1 MKKLLLLALVFIFSF
16 NTRAQMSGS
25 ITNISCYPANP
36 TTSDTIYVF
45 SDVQFSSSDCQLDY
59 ALHSVIGNSIMA
71 SAHHCLGM
79 LSAICNTTDTF
90 VMPPLAAGTYTFDLT
105 LTSGFGGPPC
115 TAGIVADDNQLFSFS
130 VSSAQTPCVLT
141 GGSVYIDHTSWMMN
155 ATVNGMSQYSYAW
168 TSGAAANQTQFYSS
182 WSVTITDLISG
193 CDTTISQTCIPDLNA
208 VCMCTMIY
216 MPVCGCDGN
225 MYSNSCLADC
235 ADVAWTPAIP
245 SGIPGGF
252 LPCTQPSS
260 CIDSSLIIIGIL
272 CPMIYDPVCGCDSIT
287 YYNDCQ
293 AQNWYGVSSWTQGPC
308 NVMPNFACMGGV
320 APGITTCVGPGNYA
334 MGQANVMAVYP
345 TMAAC
350 LADSCNVIPLPPCS
364 VEINNGAVNIEMC
377 DGDTVVLE
385 ATTGFDTYLWTL
397 IGPPIGTTSIL
408 TTTMPG
414 IYTVVATDSLCAD
427 IDSIEVILY
436 QSPPLSIGSVPNPPM
451 ICLGDSVVLEASS
464 GFVSYSWNNGLT
476 GDRIVDF
483 PGQDT
488 WYMVE
493 AVDSNGCVVL
503 EDIWV
508 YVDTCTSSINNLSEK
523 RISIYPNPTNG
534 KVNIILPKGED
545 FHFTLYDLQG
555 RLVLQKDN
563 IAERFVFDT
572 KEISK
577 GTYLIKLESVK
588 GKYSRKLL
596 IE

>member
-1 MKKLLLLALVFIFSF
+1 MMKKLLLLALIFIFSF
-16 NTRAQMSGS
+16 NARAQMSGS

-36 TTSDTIYVF
+36 TTNDTIYLYVDCSF
-45 SDVQFSSSDCQLDY
+45 GSSSCNMLTSS
-59 ALHSVIGNSIMA
+59 HSVTGNTIFA
-71 SAHHCLGM
+71 SSLHCLGM
-79 LSAICNTTDTF
+79 LTAMCNTTDTF
-90 VMPPLAAGTYTFDLT
+90 MILPLSVGNYIFNMT
-105 LTSGFGGPPC
+105 LSSGFGGPPC

-293 AQNWYGVSSWTQGPC
+293 AQNWYGISSWTQGPC
-308 NVMPNFACMGGV
+308 S
-320 APGITTCVGPGNYA
+320 T
-334 MGQANVMAVYP
+334 
-345 TMAAC
+345 
-350 LADSCNVIPLPPCS
+350 LPPCS

-503 EDIWV
+503 EDVWV

-534 KVNIILPKGED
+534 KVNIVLPKGEY

-555 RLVLQKDN
+555 RLVLQKEN
-563 IAERFVFDT
+563 IAEKFVFDT

>member
-1 MKKLLLLALVFIFSF
+1 MMKKLLLLALVFIFSF

-36 TTSDTIYVF
+36 TTNDTIYLYVDCSF
-45 SDVQFSSSDCQLDY
+45 GSSSCNMLTSS
-59 ALHSVIGNSIMA
+59 HSVTGNTIFA
-71 SAHHCLGM
+71 SSLHCLGM
-79 LSAICNTTDTF
+79 LTAMCNTTDTF
-90 VMPPLAAGTYTFDLT
+90 MILPLSVGNYIFNMT
-105 LTSGFGGPPC
+105 LSSGFGGPPC

-308 NVMPNFACMGGV
+308 S
-320 APGITTCVGPGNYA
+320 T
-334 MGQANVMAVYP
+334 
-345 TMAAC
+345 
-350 LADSCNVIPLPPCS
+350 LPPCS

-377 DGDTVVLE
+377 DGDTVVLV

-397 IGPPIGTTSIL
+397 IGPPIGNHWNL

-414 IYTVVATDSLCAD
+414 IYTVVATDSICTD

-503 EDIWV
+503 EDVWV

-534 KVNIILPKGED
+534 KVNIVLPKGEY
-545 FHFTLYDLQG
+545 FHFTLTDILG
-555 RLVLQKDN
+555 KVVLQKET
-563 IAERFVFDT
+563 ISEKFVFDT

>member
-1 MKKLLLLALVFIFSF
+1 MKKLLLFALVFIFSF
-16 NTRAQMSGS
+16 NTRAQMQGS

-36 TTSDTIYVF
+36 TTNDTIYLYVDCSF
-45 SDVQFSSSDCQLDY
+45 GSSSCDMFTSS
-59 ALHSVIGNSIMA
+59 HSVTGNTIFA
-71 SAHHCLGM
+71 SSLHCLGM
-79 LSAICNTTDTF
+79 LTAMCNTTDTF
-90 VMPPLAAGTYTFDLT
+90 MILPLSVGNYIFNMT
-105 LTSGFGGPPC
+105 LSSGFGGPPC

-293 AQNWYGVSSWTQGPC
+293 AQNWYGISSWTQGPC
-308 NVMPNFACMGGV
+308 S
-320 APGITTCVGPGNYA
+320 T
-334 MGQANVMAVYP
+334 
-345 TMAAC
+345 
-350 LADSCNVIPLPPCS
+350 LPPCS

-377 DGDTVVLE
+377 DGDTVVLV

-503 EDIWV
+503 EDVWV

-534 KVNIILPKGED
+534 KVNIVLPKGEY

>member
-1 MKKLLLLALVFIFSF
+1 MMKKLLLLALIFIFSF
-16 NTRAQMSGS
+16 NIQAQMLGS

-36 TTSDTIYVF
+36 TTNDTIYLYVDCSF
-45 SDVQFSSSDCQLDY
+45 GSSSCNMLTSS
-59 ALHSVIGNSIMA
+59 HSVTGNTIFA
-71 SAHHCLGM
+71 SSLHCLGM
-79 LSAICNTTDTF
+79 LTAMCNTTDTF
-90 VMPPLAAGTYTFDLT
+90 MILPLSVGNYIFNMT
-105 LTSGFGGPPC
+105 LSSGFGGPPC

-287 YYNDCQ
+287 YDNDCQ

-308 NVMPNFACMGGV
+308 F
-320 APGITTCVGPGNYA
+320 T
-334 MGQANVMAVYP
+334 
-345 TMAAC
+345 
-350 LADSCNVIPLPPCS
+350 LPPCS

-377 DGDTVVLE
+377 DGDTVILE

-451 ICLGDSVVLEASS
+451 ICLGDSVVLEAAS

-493 AVDSNGCVVL
+493 AVDSNGCMVQ

-508 YVDTCTSSINNLSEK
+508 YVDTCTSSTNNLSERK
-523 RISIYPNPTNG
+523 ISIYPNPTSG
-534 KVNIILPKGED
+534 KVNIDLPKGEA
-545 FHFTLYDLQG
+545 FHFTLSDLQG
-555 RLVLQKDN
+555 RLVLQKEN
-563 IAERFVFDT
+563 IAEEFIFDT

>member
-1 MKKLLLLALVFIFSF
+1 MMKKLLLLALIFIFSF
-16 NTRAQMSGS
+16 NIQAQMLGS

-36 TTSDTIYVF
+36 TTNDTIYLYVDCSF
-45 SDVQFSSSDCQLDY
+45 GSSSCDMLTSS
-59 ALHSVIGNSIMA
+59 HSVTGNTIFA
-71 SAHHCLGM
+71 SSLHCLGM
-79 LSAICNTTDTF
+79 LTAMCNTTDTF
-90 VMPPLAAGTYTFDLT
+90 MILPLSVGNYIFNMT
-105 LTSGFGGPPC
+105 LSSGFGGPPC

-308 NVMPNFACMGGV
+308 S
-320 APGITTCVGPGNYA
+320 T
-334 MGQANVMAVYP
+334 
-345 TMAAC
+345 
-350 LADSCNVIPLPPCS
+350 LPPCS

-377 DGDTVVLE
+377 DGDTVVLV

-534 KVNIILPKGED
+534 KVNIVLPKGEY

>member
-1 MKKLLLLALVFIFSF
+1 ML
-16 NTRAQMSGS
+16 GS

-36 TTSDTIYVF
+36 TTNDTIYLYVDCSF
-45 SDVQFSSSDCQLDY
+45 GSSSCNMLTSS
-59 ALHSVIGNSIMA
+59 HSVTGNTIFA
-71 SAHHCLGM
+71 SSLHCLGM
-79 LSAICNTTDTF
+79 LTAMCNTTDTF
-90 VMPPLAAGTYTFDLT
+90 MILPLSVGNYIFNMT
-105 LTSGFGGPPC
+105 LSSGFGGPPC

-308 NVMPNFACMGGV
+308 S
-320 APGITTCVGPGNYA
+320 T
-334 MGQANVMAVYP
+334 
-345 TMAAC
+345 
-350 LADSCNVIPLPPCS
+350 LPPCS

-377 DGDTVVLE
+377 DGDTVVLV

-414 IYTVVATDSLCAD
+414 IYTVVATDSICTD

-508 YVDTCTSSINNLSEK
+508 YVDTCISTSTFNLLEK
-523 RISIYPNPTNG
+523 QIIIYPNPTSG
-534 KVNIILPKGED
+534 KVNIDLPKGEY
-545 FHFTLYDLQG
+545 FHFTLTDILG
-555 RLVLQKDN
+555 KVVLQKET
-563 IAERFVFDT
+563 ISEKFVFDT

>member
-1 MKKLLLLALVFIFSF
+1 M
-16 NTRAQMSGS
+16 QGS

-36 TTSDTIYVF
+36 TTNDTIYLYVDCSF
-45 SDVQFSSSDCQLDY
+45 GSSSCDMFTSS
-59 ALHSVIGNSIMA
+59 HSVTGNTIFA
-71 SAHHCLGM
+71 SSLHCLGM
-79 LSAICNTTDTF
+79 LTAMCNATDTF
-90 VMPPLAAGTYTFDLT
+90 MILPLSQGNYIFNMT
-105 LTSGFGGPPC
+105 LSSGSGGPPC

-141 GGSVYIDHTSWMMN
+141 GGNVYIDHTSSPWMMN

-168 TSGAAANQTQFYSS
+168 TSGAAANQTPFYSS

-193 CDTTISQTCIPDLNA
+193 CDTTISQTCIPDSNA
-208 VCMCTMIY
+208 ICACTMIY

-252 LPCTQPSS
+252 LPCTQP
-260 CIDSSLIIIGIL
+260 
-272 CPMIYDPVCGCDSIT
+272 
-287 YYNDCQ
+287 
-293 AQNWYGVSSWTQGPC
+293 
-308 NVMPNFACMGGV
+308 NFACMGGV
-320 APGITTCVGPGNYA
+320 APGITICVGPGNYA

-377 DGDTVVLE
+377 DGDTVILE
-385 ATTGFDTYLWTL
+385 ATTGFDIYLWTTS
-397 IGPPIGTTSIL
+397 GPTIGTTRII
-408 TTTMPG
+408 TTTIPG

-483 PGQDT
+483 PGQDN

-503 EDIWV
+503 EDVWV

-534 KVNIILPKGED
+534 KVNIVLPKGEY

>member
-1 MKKLLLLALVFIFSF
+1 MMKKLLLLAMVFIFSF

-36 TTSDTIYVF
+36 TTNDTIYLYVDCSF
-45 SDVQFSSSDCQLDY
+45 GSSSCNMLTSS
-59 ALHSVIGNSIMA
+59 HSVTGNTIFA
-71 SAHHCLGM
+71 SSLHCLGM
-79 LSAICNTTDTF
+79 LTAMCNTTDTF
-90 VMPPLAAGTYTFDLT
+90 MILPLSVGNYIFNMT
-105 LTSGFGGPPC
+105 LSSGFGGPPC

-141 GGSVYIDHTSWMMN
+141 GGSVYIDHNSSPWMMN

-308 NVMPNFACMGGV
+308 S
-320 APGITTCVGPGNYA
+320 T
-334 MGQANVMAVYP
+334 
-345 TMAAC
+345 
-350 LADSCNVIPLPPCS
+350 LPPCS

-377 DGDTVVLE
+377 DGDTVILE
-385 ATTGFDTYLWTL
+385 ATTGFDIYLWTTS
-397 IGPPIGTTSIL
+397 GPPIGNHWNL

-414 IYTVVATDSLCAD
+414 IYTVVATDSICTD

-464 GFVSYSWNNGLT
+464 GFVSYSWNNGMT

-503 EDIWV
+503 EDVWV

>member
-1 MKKLLLLALVFIFSF
+1 MMKKLLLLALIFIFSF
-16 NTRAQMSGS
+16 NARAQMSGS

-36 TTSDTIYVF
+36 TTNDTIYLYVDCSF
-45 SDVQFSSSDCQLDY
+45 GSSSCNMLTSS
-59 ALHSVIGNSIMA
+59 HSVTGNTIFA
-71 SAHHCLGM
+71 SSLHCLGM
-79 LSAICNTTDTF
+79 LTAMCNTTDTF
-90 VMPPLAAGTYTFDLT
+90 MILPLSVGNYIFNMT
-105 LTSGFGGPPC
+105 LSSGFGGPPC

-293 AQNWYGVSSWTQGPC
+293 AQNWYGISSWTQGPC
-308 NVMPNFACMGGV
+308 S
-320 APGITTCVGPGNYA
+320 T
-334 MGQANVMAVYP
+334 
-345 TMAAC
+345 
-350 LADSCNVIPLPPCS
+350 LPPCS

-414 IYTVVATDSLCAD
+414 IYTVVATDSICTD

-503 EDIWV
+503 EDVWV

-534 KVNIILPKGED
+534 KVNIVLPKGEY

>member
-1 MKKLLLLALVFIFSF
+1 MMKKLLLLALIFIFSF
-16 NTRAQMSGS
+16 NARAQMSGS
-25 ITNISCYPANP
+25 ITNITCYPANP

-71 SAHHCLGM
+71 STHHCLGM

-115 TAGIVADDNQLFSFS
+115 TAGIVPDDNQNFQFT

-293 AQNWYGVSSWTQGPC
+293 AQNWYGISSWTQGPC
-308 NVMPNFACMGGV
+308 S
-320 APGITTCVGPGNYA
+320 T
-334 MGQANVMAVYP
+334 
-345 TMAAC
+345 
-350 LADSCNVIPLPPCS
+350 LPPCS

-377 DGDTVVLE
+377 DGDTVILE
-385 ATTGFDTYLWTL
+385 ATTGFDIYLWTTS
-397 IGPPIGTTSIL
+397 GPTIGTTRII
-408 TTTMPG
+408 TTTIPG

-508 YVDTCTSSINNLSEK
+508 YVDTCTSTNISNLSLK
-523 RISIYPNPTNG
+523 QIIIYPNPTNG

-555 RLVLQKDN
+555 RLVLQKEN
-563 IAERFVFDT
+563 IAEKFVFDT

>member
-1 MKKLLLLALVFIFSF
+1 ML
-16 NTRAQMSGS
+16 GS

-36 TTSDTIYVF
+36 TTHDTIYLYVDCSF
-45 SDVQFSSSDCQLDY
+45 GSSSCDMLTSS
-59 ALHSVIGNSIMA
+59 HSVTGNTIFA
-71 SAHHCLGM
+71 SSLHCLGM
-79 LSAICNTTDTF
+79 LTAMCNTTDTF
-90 VMPPLAAGTYTFDLT
+90 IILPLSVGTYIFNMT
-105 LTSGFGGPPC
+105 LSSGFGGPPC

-141 GGSVYIDHTSWMMN
+141 GGSVYIDHNSSPWMMN

-168 TSGAAANQTQFYSS
+168 TSGAAANQTPFYSS
-182 WSVTITDLISG
+182 WSVTITDLING

-208 VCMCTMIY
+208 ICACVMIY

-252 LPCTQPSS
+252 LPCTQPNS
-260 CIDSSLIIIGIL
+260 CIDSSLIITGIL
-272 CPMIYDPVCGCDSIT
+272 CPTIYDPVCGCDSIT

-308 NVMPNFACMGGV
+308 S
-320 APGITTCVGPGNYA
+320 T
-334 MGQANVMAVYP
+334 
-345 TMAAC
+345 
-350 LADSCNVIPLPPCS
+350 LPPCS

-377 DGDTVVLE
+377 DGDTVILE
-385 ATTGFDTYLWTL
+385 ATTGFDTYLWTTS
-397 IGPPIGTTSIL
+397 GPTIGTTRII

-427 IDSIEVILY
+427 IDSIVVILY

-464 GFVSYSWNNGLT
+464 GFVAYSWNNGMT

-508 YVDTCTSSINNLSEK
+508 YVDTCTSSINNFSETQ
-523 RISIYPNPTNG
+523 ISIYPNPTNG
-534 KVNIILPKGED
+534 KVNIDLPKGEA
-545 FHFTLYDLQG
+545 FHFTLTDILG
-555 RLVLQKDN
+555 KVVLQKEN
-563 IAERFVFDT
+563 IAEKFIFDT